1 MEKTIKQ
8 HKGIVLQYIGDEIEA
23 VFGAPE
29 DLPNHPEMAVK
40 AALGMRQSLKVLN
53 EKREAAGESIIAHG
67 IGVHTGEVLAGS
79 VGSPDRLVY
88 AMVGDPVNSASRI
101 QVLNK
106 TFGTDILISETTK
119 NLIEDKNFNF
129 SSLGRMA
136 LKGKSEEIE
145 VYKII

>member
-1 MEKTIKQ
+1 
-8 HKGIVLQYIGDEIEA
+8 
-23 VFGAPE
+23 
-29 DLPNHPEMAVK
+29 
-40 AALGMRQSLKVLN
+40 MRKSLKALN
-53 EKREAAGESIIAHG
+53 ERRESSGEIPIAHG

-88 AMVGDPVNSASRI
+88 AMVGDTVNSASRI

-119 NLIEDKNFNF
+119 DLIKDNDFNL
-129 SSLGRMA
+129 SSLGKMA

-145 VYKII
+145 VYKVI